1 MGQLKKTN
9 IYITGNRPPMENVV
23 FGSPLKVTTEIT
35 DSEEN
40 KKHTWYKLTTPNP
53 SSGNLSSHRSA
64 KIEFT
69 TTEDNIE
76 VEFKIK
82 AQTNWDGSVTISTLD
97 YYTDGVIDADYSI
110 ATIYGNLVEKIIK
123 YKVPTKGKHFIQF
136 EYSKG
141 SNNSGDG
148 AYICAWSNLNMP
160 ISEVKSVYVENSK
173 IQQMNVQGKDLFEY
187 GFGNT
192 ISWETLEWNKS
203 NNSYTYNTKGKL
215 YISYNNNYVYLTN
228 SPASINTKPYQ
239 LSFNNI
245 NNYYGTSYT
254 CTYKLDLSDL
264 DISNINNMGRM
275 FGQCDALTSV
285 NVTDW
290 NTSKVTD
297 MEWMFLWCNS
307 LTNLDVSNFDTSNV
321 TNTNRMFED
330 CFLLSN
336 IDVSRWNTSKMDDV
350 AGMFNGCKSLTS
362 LDLSRWNTTN
372 ISKVYDSNSGGTG
385 LFMNCENLVDLK
397 LPKNFITSKVT
408 NISDM
413 FNGCKK
419 LTSLDLS
426 GWDTSKIT
434 TMNNM
439 FAYTGKI
446 NMIDLSN
453 WDLSSLKVH
462 VDRWNS
468 GFRDVFKGSYCENI
482 KLPNM
487 NFGKDAKYD
496 FSELSY
502 LKSFYAPQLVN
513 ANITSVDNMFYND
526 KKLNYVDMHDWD
538 FSNVTYISG
547 MFGNCIEL
555 TTIDTSTWDVSKVT
569 NMYNMFGG
577 CSSLTSLDL
586 SNWNVSNVTSMN
598 DTFSRC
604 SELKTLIAGH
614 ESETNVTA
622 LNGLKVDIDLSD
634 CTKLNDQ
641 SIMAICMGLA
651 NLPSDNKKTIT
662 VSKTK
667 ENNNTVNIAMLNA
680 RVKNWNAVYK

>member
-1 MGQLKKTN
+1 MGQIKKTN

-23 FGSPLKVTTEIT
+23 FGSPLTVTTEIT

-82 AQTNWDGSVTISTLD
+82 AQTNWDGSVTISALD

-123 YKVPTKGKHFIQF
+123 YEVPTKGKHFIQF

-187 GFGNT
+187 EYELGNT
-192 ISWETLEWNKS
+192 ISWETLKWNKS

-215 YISYNNNYVYLTN
+215 KISYNNKYTYLTN
-228 SPASINTKPYQ
+228 SPASIATKPYQ
-239 LSFNNI
+239 LRFNNI
-245 NNYYGTSYT
+245 NTYYGASYT

-264 DISNINNMGRM
+264 DTSNIKNMEYM
-275 FGQCDALTSV
+275 FQQCDALTSV
-285 NVTDW
+285 NVADW

-297 MEWMFLWCNS
+297 MGWMFLWCNS
-307 LTNLDVSNFDTSNV
+307 LSNLDVSRWNTSNV
-321 TNTNRMFED
+321 TDANRMFED
-330 CFLLSN
+330 CFMLSN
-336 IDVSRWNTSKMDDV
+336 IDVSRWNTSKMNDV
-350 AGMFNGCKSLTS
+350 SGMFNGCKSLTS
-362 LDLSRWNTTN
+362 LDLSGWDNSS
-372 ISKVYDSNSGGTG
+372 ISKVSDYGNGGIG
-385 LFMNCENLVDLK
+385 LFKDCENLVDLK

-408 NISDM
+408 DISDM
-413 FNGCKK
+413 FNGCKS

-426 GWDTSKIT
+426 GWDTSNIT
-434 TMNNM
+434 
-439 FAYTGKI
+439 KI
-446 NMIDLSN
+446 NNLFKNSGIKIIDISN
-453 WDLSSLKVH
+453 WDLSNL
-462 VDRWNS
+462 NLNY
-468 GFRDVFKGSYCENI
+468 GIEDVFMGSQCETI

-487 NFGKDAKYD
+487 NFGKDVKYN

-502 LKSFYAPQLVN
+502 LKSFYAPELVN
-513 ANITSVDNMFYND
+513 TNITIVDDMFYND

-538 FSNVTYISG
+538 FSNVTYMRE
-547 MFGNCIEL
+547 MFGNCKEL
-555 TTIDTSTWDVSKVT
+555 TTIDTSTWNVSKVT
-569 NMYNMFGG
+569 SMYNMFGG

-586 SNWNVSNVTSMN
+586 SNWDVSNVTSMN
-598 DTFSRC
+598 DTFRGC

-614 ESETNVTA
+614 ESNTNVTA

-634 CTKLNDQ
+634 CTKLNNQ
-641 SIMAICMGLA
+641 SISAICSGLA
-651 NLPSDNKKTIT
+651 NLSSDNKKTIT

-667 ENNNTVNIAMLNA
+667 ENDTGFQIAMLTA
-680 RVKNWNAVYK
+680 SIKNWNIVYK

>member
-9 IYITGNRPPMENVV
+9 IYVTGNKPPMENVV
-23 FGSPLKVTTEIT
+23 FGSPLTVTTEIT

-40 KKHTWYKLTTPNP
+40 QKHTWYKLTTPNP
-53 SSGNLSSHRSA
+53 SSGNLSSYRSA

-82 AQTNWDGSVTISTLD
+82 AQTNWDGNVTIGALD

-123 YKVPTKGKHFIQF
+123 YEVPTKGKHFIQF
-136 EYSKG
+136 EYAKS

-173 IQQMNVQGKDLFEY
+173 IQQMNVQGKNLFEY
-187 GFGNT
+187 ELGNT
-192 ISWETLEWNKS
+192 ISWETLTWNKS

-215 YISYNNNYVYLTN
+215 YMSYNHEYTYLTN
-228 SPASINTKPYQ
+228 SPASIATKPYH
-239 LSFNNI
+239 LRFNNI
-245 NNYYGTSYT
+245 NTYYGTSYT

-264 DISNINNMGRM
+264 DTSNINNMYEM
-275 FGQCDALTSV
+275 FSQCNALTSV
-285 NVTDW
+285 NVTNL

-297 MEWMFLWCNS
+297 MYWMFLRCNS
-307 LTNLDVSNFDTSNV
+307 LTNLDVSNFDTSKV
-321 TNTNRMFED
+321 TDANRMFEN
-330 CFLLSN
+330 CYLLSN
-336 IDVSRWNTSKMDDV
+336 IDVSRWNTSKMNNV
-350 AGMFNGCKSLTS
+350 AGMFKGCRSLTS
-362 LDLSRWNTTN
+362 LDLSGWDTSS
-372 ISKVYDSNSGGTG
+372 ISKVYDYNNGGTG
-385 LFMNCENLVDLK
+385 LFDGCENLVDLK

-408 NISDM
+408 NISNM

-426 GWDTSKIT
+426 GWDTSNIT
-434 TMNNM
+434 EMNNL
-439 FAYTGKI
+439 FKNSGIKI
-446 NMIDLSN
+446 IDISN
-453 WDLSSLKVH
+453 WDLSSLEVS
-462 VDRWNS
+462 VDKWQI
-468 GFRDVFKGSYCENI
+468 GFKDMFKDSQCETI

-487 NFGKDAKYD
+487 NFGKDVKYD
-496 FSELSY
+496 FSGLSY
-502 LKSFYAPQLVN
+502 LKSFYAPELVN
-513 ANITSVDNMFYND
+513 TNITNADSMFFKD
-526 KKLNYVDMHDWD
+526 KELKYVDMHDWD
-538 FSNVTYISG
+538 VSSVRKMYGMFSN
-547 MFGNCIEL
+547 
-555 TTIDTSTWDVSKVT
+555 
-569 NMYNMFGG
+569 

-586 SNWNVSNVTSMN
+586 SNFNTTNVTTMGDMFYNCSSLTSLDLSNLDVSNVTNM
-598 DTFSRC
+598 DYIFRGCT
-604 SELKTLIAGH
+604 ELKTLIAGH

-634 CTKLNDQ
+634 CTKLNSA
-641 SIMAICMGLA
+641 SIMAICNGLA

-667 ENNNTVNIAMLNA
+667 ENDTSSNIAKLNA
-680 RVKNWNAVYK
+680 TLKNWNFVYK